1 MKRLPVILALA
12 ALPVVA
18 QAQSLQA
25 PAPAAAPAADVSGT
39 WNIVANIAGNPIEM
53 QCMLSQKNAELT
65 GTCTSQ
71 QQTALPIAGS
81 LDGKKVGWQFDS
93 AYEGQTLTVV
103 YSGTLEA
110 PEKIVGNV
118 DVQPMSVSGDF
129 TATKAKPA
137 PAK

>member
-1 MKRLPVILALA
+1 MKRLPVVLALA
-12 ALPVVA
+12 ALPVMTN
-18 QAQSLQA
+18 AQSSPT
-25 PAPAAAPAADVSGT
+25 PAPAPAADVSGT
-39 WNIVANIAGNPIEM
+39 WDIVANIAGNPIEM
-53 QCMLSQKNAELT
+53 QCTLTQKNTDLT

-71 QQTALPIAGS
+71 QQTALPIAGT

-103 YSGTLEA
+103 YSGTIETS
-110 PEKIVGNV
+110 EKIVGSV

-129 TATKAKPA
+129 TATKTKPT